1 MSRPVTAR
9 PAVCV
14 SMVGWWCGWVVCVW
28 GEGGRCVKTGQT
40 HAPVRKL
47 WQKVVKMMLM
57 RMDSVASLRRR
68 GMLFVFGGW
77 CQLIGDI
84 HNM

>member
-1 MSRPVTAR
+1 M
-9 PAVCV
+9 
-14 SMVGWWCGWVVCVW
+14 
-28 GEGGRCVKTGQT
+28 KTGQT